1 MMVFGEAQAEPV
13 ILARVAGLMP
23 IDSRK
28 CGWQRTVAEIDKTRP
43 MARKLIS
50 CSLIWWWWVC
60 SALL

>member
-28 CGWQRTVAEIDKTRP
+28 CGWQRTVAGIHKTRH
-43 MARKLIS
+43 MA
-50 CSLIWWWWVC
+50 
-60 SALL
+60 